1 MVIAAGPLL
10 VVVGPR
16 PAREA
21 NRLVGE
27 FVKGLLHEFG
37 TGQAVMDP
45 DGLPTP
51 LGDGGNAGVRLELR
65 RGVPTRPVGAKGRRQ
80 PRGAQTAPAPGKLVK
95 RS

>member
-1 MVIAAGPLL
+1 MVVAACALL

-21 NRLVGE
+21 DRLVGE

-37 TGQAVMDP
+37 TGQAVMHP
-45 DGLPTP
+45 DGLPTRSVTGAIP
-51 LGDGGNAGVRLELR
+51 EWAWSSAAQCQRARSVPAAAR
-65 RGVPTRPVGAKGRRQ
+65 RGAT
-80 PRGAQTAPAPGKLVK
+80 TAPAPGKLVK